1 MIMMII
7 AETIR
12 KKINWT
18 NKSLG
23 CRVGCTDIT
32 HNLEIRIT
40 SAQKIDTSLIIK
52 ITI

>member
-1 MIMMII
+1 MII

-23 CRVGCTDIT
+23 CTDIT

-40 SAQKIDTSLIIK
+40 PAQKIDTSLIIK